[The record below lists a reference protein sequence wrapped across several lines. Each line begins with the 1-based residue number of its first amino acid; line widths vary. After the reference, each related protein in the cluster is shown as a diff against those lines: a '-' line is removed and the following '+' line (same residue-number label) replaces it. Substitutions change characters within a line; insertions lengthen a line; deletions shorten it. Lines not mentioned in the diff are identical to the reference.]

1 MNNKLKE
8 FYRIKENF
16 DKQVSEEIKK
26 TGLFF
31 AFSKEQFEENKT
43 YKDIENM
50 KYYSIGL
57 GGYIAEKDKEKYYNF
72 NHKIFKKKK
81 KDFINKVKK
90 EDLIL
95 HELYNH
101 ESYYTYDIEE
111 VVEII
116 QDYYNEDYQTAYKQ
130 VRQVFEENKKED

>member
-50 KYYSIGL
+50 KYY
-57 GGYIAEKDKEKYYNF
+57 
-72 NHKIFKKKK
+72 
-81 KDFINKVKK
+81 FICLVVMNIKNWC
-90 EDLIL
+90 L
-95 HELYNH
+95 LYLN
-101 ESYYTYDIEE
+101 
-111 VVEII
+111 
-116 QDYYNEDYQTAYKQ
+116 QM
-130 VRQVFEENKKED
+130 